1 MAWTTEEAASIR
13 AAVLA
18 LATGT
23 RVATVSYAGP
33 PARSVQYGVADL
45 DALRK
50 LLAQAEA
57 SATAAPTFRR
67 AAFSKGFDPPR
78 GE

>member
-1 MAWTTEEAASIR
+1 MAWSPEELAQIQ

-18 LATGT
+18 LATGA
-23 RVATVSYAGP
+23 RVASVSYAGP
-33 PARSVQYGVADL
+33 PARTIQYVPADL
-45 DALRK
+45 GQLRA
-50 LLAQAEA
+50 LLAE
-57 SATAAPTFRR
+57 ATASSGGMTFRR